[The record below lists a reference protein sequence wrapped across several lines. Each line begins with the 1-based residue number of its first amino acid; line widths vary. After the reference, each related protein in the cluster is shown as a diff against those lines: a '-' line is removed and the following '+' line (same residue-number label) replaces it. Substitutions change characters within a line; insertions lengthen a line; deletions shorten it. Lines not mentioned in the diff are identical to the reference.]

1 MFPVQACAHFL
12 FPGTCFDPL
21 HTFFVPFGTYFNHV
35 STPRTRTTTK
45 LLLGPLSVARGQKRP
60 SVLPEKKWPSRRSHG
75 LNRTDWK
82 VIFLQ
87 SNLVTIDQT
96 TLIWLITA
104 DYYDVN
110 TRHSGKVLNDP
121 NLYRVHF
128 DNGHELTKSGG
139 N

>member
-1 MFPVQACAHFL
+1 MIP
-12 FPGTCFDPL
+12 
-21 HTFFVPFGTYFNHV
+21 
-35 STPRTRTTTK
+35 PRSRTTTK

-139 N
+139 KLNWRLNQACIKVKYCIFGESSLFKKGR